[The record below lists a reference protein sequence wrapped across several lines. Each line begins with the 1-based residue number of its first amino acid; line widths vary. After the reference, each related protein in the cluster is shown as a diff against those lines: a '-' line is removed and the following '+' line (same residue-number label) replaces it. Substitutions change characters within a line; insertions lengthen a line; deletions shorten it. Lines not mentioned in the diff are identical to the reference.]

1 MILHFYFCHSPSNAK
16 INVHAMLKWVIQLI
30 ERVERSWRNVIYPF
44 NKLQCNIFNIVK
56 SVAPCEITCKRFNPR
71 PGYGGAIVTLTS
83 KSVNEIL

>member
-1 MILHFYFCHSPSNAK
+1 MPATLNK

-44 NKLQCNIFNIVK
+44 NKLVRSACNILNIVK

-71 PGYGGAIVTLTS
+71 PGYGGPIVTLTS